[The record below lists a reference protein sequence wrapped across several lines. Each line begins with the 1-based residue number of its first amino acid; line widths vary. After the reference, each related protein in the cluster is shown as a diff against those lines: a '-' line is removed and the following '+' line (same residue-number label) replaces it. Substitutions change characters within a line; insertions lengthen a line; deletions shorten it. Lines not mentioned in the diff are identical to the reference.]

1 MFLQARVSSL
11 VYNFMLTN
19 NEYLICY
26 ISYEFTPTH
35 TGHYLDTPEVA
46 STLAILYVSLEI
58 T

>member
-11 VYNFMLTN
+11 VYNLMLTN
-19 NEYLICY
+19 NKYLIRY
-26 ISYEFTPTH
+26 INNEFTPTH

>member
-11 VYNFMLTN
+11 VYNLTLTN
-19 NEYLICY
+19 NKYLICDINY
-26 ISYEFTPTH
+26 KFTPTH

-46 STLAILYVSLEI
+46 RILAILYVSLEI